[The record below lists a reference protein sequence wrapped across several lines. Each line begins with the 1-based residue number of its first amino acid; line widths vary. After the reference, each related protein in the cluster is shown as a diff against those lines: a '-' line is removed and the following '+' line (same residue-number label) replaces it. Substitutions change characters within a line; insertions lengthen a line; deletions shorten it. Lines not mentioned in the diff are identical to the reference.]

1 MEVADQCSLGDDGHY
16 VAIVFAPLGLSLV
29 LLHGL
34 LPGEAFPSLDRHIDV
49 LRLPFQ
55 RIADPTKLFRRDQL
69 GTAAQEGLI
78 ADVPNLGVVLVPP
91 HTRG

>member
-34 LPGEAFPSLDRHIDV
+34 LSGEAFPSLDRHIDV

-69 GTAAQEGLI
+69 GAAAQEGLI

-91 HTRG
+91 PTRG